1 MPVIIP
7 GLCIQEY
14 MDKAHGITVKHKKSD
29 SFHILNLIK
38 APGRQSKACP
48 GFIPNFFKILARGQ
62 LLVKAD

>member
-1 MPVIIP
+1 
-7 GLCIQEY
+7 

-29 SFHILNLIK
+29 SFHILNLVK